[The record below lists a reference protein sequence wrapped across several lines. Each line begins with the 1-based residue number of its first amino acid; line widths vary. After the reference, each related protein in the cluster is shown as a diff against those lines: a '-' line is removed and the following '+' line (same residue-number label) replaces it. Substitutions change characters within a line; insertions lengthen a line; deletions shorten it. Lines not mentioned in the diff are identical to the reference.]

1 MPSKIVV
8 ELGGGI
14 GNQLFQYYGGQL
26 LAQKLN
32 KKLVLDDSSLKWES
46 ANLSRKDLGLTQSSL
61 RELVPEFFPK
71 KKVEN
76 RIHYL
81 GIKLFRKLLKELR
94 LRNELN
100 LYTEKID
107 STVQLIAL
115 SERITHKSI
124 TLKGNLQ
131 SNTIVETALSLGAR
145 EIKSTKEASNLDRV
159 KPIVVHVRLTDYVV
173 ENPLKMIPA
182 NYYKDG
188 LTLAVKEF
196 PDSPIWLFSDDPDS
210 ALDYLP
216 GQFKAKLSF
225 VNDPKKNSDWTELQL
240 MSNGCAYIIPNST
253 FGYWAAKLSDATMII
268 SPKPWFKGSI
278 SGGTDTYFDYP
289 FEWTQ
294 LDW

>member
-46 ANLSRKDLGLTQSSL
+46 ANIGRRDLGLTQSSL
-61 RELVPEFFPK
+61 REVIPEFFPK
-71 KKVEN
+71 KKLEN

-81 GIKLFRKLLKELR
+81 STKLFRKLLKVLR
-94 LRNELN
+94 WRVELN

-107 STVQLIAL
+107 STISLFEL
-115 SERITHKSI
+115 SEKITKKSI

-145 EIKSTKEASNLDRV
+145 EIKTIKVASCLEKV

-173 ENPLKMIPA
+173 ENRLKMIPID
-182 NYYKDG
+182 YYKDG
-188 LTLAVKEF
+188 LTLAVRRF
-196 PDSPIWLFSDDPDS
+196 PNSPIWLFSDDPNS
-210 ALDYLP
+210 ALEYLP
-216 GQFKAKLSF
+216 AQFKSKLNY
-225 VNDPKKNSDWTELQL
+225 VNDPTKNSDWAELQL
-240 MSNGCAYIIPNST
+240 MSHGCAFIIPNST
-253 FGYWAAKLSDATMII
+253 FGYWAAKLSDATLVIG
-268 SPKPWFKGSI
+268 PKPWFKGAL

-289 FEWTQ
+289 LEWTQ
-294 LDW
+294 LNW